1 MFSFR
6 WGCPIFFG
14 RFVRKSSKQ
23 LLTIQK
29 DEDHISEKIK
39 SCFFLSFRYRKRSQ
53 TEDVKSQSTERSVRK
68 IAQPKRDSAFEQ
80 ETRIVPSRETSG
92 SSQNIFLVT
101 TKEKSKAEL
110 KQGFLER
117 TRRRSGK
124 FVFSLRWNRSIF
136 FGRFRR
142 KTIAHKTKWW
152 RPRFRKGSKAVFI
165 SIRYRKT
172 SQTRVVK
179 SQSTKRSLRELAQ
192 PKRDSTFE
200 QETRLVSWREISGRS
215 QNSFWVTTEATSPP
229 ELEKPFLERTQ
240 RRFGKFLF
248 CSRSE
253 SCFFKY
259 SLSQDISNAGF
270 KEPKHQT

>member
-1 MFSFR
+1 M
-6 WGCPIFFG
+6 
-14 RFVRKSSKQ
+14 VQ
-23 LLTIQK
+23 
-29 DEDHISEKIK
+29 
-39 SCFFLSFRYRKRSQ
+39 
-53 TEDVKSQSTERSVRK
+53 
-68 IAQPKRDSAFEQ
+68 
-80 ETRIVPSRETSG
+80 SRETSG
-92 SSQNIFLVT
+92 SSQNIFFLVT

-110 KQGFLER
+110 KQAFLER
-117 TRRRSGK
+117 TKRRSGK

-179 SQSTKRSLRELAQ
+179 SQSTKRSVRKLAQ
-192 PKRDSTFE
+192 PKPDSTFE

-229 ELEKPFLERTQ
+229 ELKKPFLERTQ

-248 CSRSE
+248 CSRSG
-253 SCFFKY
+253 SCFCNY
-259 SLSQDISNAGF
+259 SMSQDISNAGC
-270 KEPKHQT
+270 KEPKYQT